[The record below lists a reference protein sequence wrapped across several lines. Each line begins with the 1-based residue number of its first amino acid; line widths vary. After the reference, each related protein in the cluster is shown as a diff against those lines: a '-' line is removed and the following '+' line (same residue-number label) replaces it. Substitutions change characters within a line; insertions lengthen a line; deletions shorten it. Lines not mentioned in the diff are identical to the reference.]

1 MCIGN
6 TDLTIY
12 DIMYEH
18 LPVCM
23 RGNIVSSL
31 VGKTGTGLALQ
42 EILYGF
48 IMALI
53 FVTAARV
60 GILKYDDANDLIIL
74 IVGMNITWGAIDAV
88 AFYFIDVMNQKKYI
102 HLLES
107 EDIDRQERIDTLYS
121 EFGGT
126 PLDVLDPKCQRA
138 VCESMLTMEV
148 EDESERAKD
157 RREMRHSAIACFIIT
172 ASTIIPVIVPLLLI
186 DDIMDALLMS
196 SCLSAV
202 VLFFVGYMTGDDLGL
217 NRMKF
222 GLVLTIISW
231 AITIV
236 ATFTGG

>member
-1 MCIGN
+1 
-6 TDLTIY
+6 
-12 DIMYEH
+12 
-18 LPVCM
+18 
-23 RGNIVSSL
+23 
-31 VGKTGTGLALQ
+31 
-42 EILYGF
+42 
-48 IMALI
+48 
-53 FVTAARV
+53 
-60 GILKYDDANDLIIL
+60 
-74 IVGMNITWGAIDAV
+74 
-88 AFYFIDVMNQKKYI
+88 
-102 HLLES
+102 
-107 EDIDRQERIDTLYS
+107 
-121 EFGGT
+121 
-126 PLDVLDPKCQRA
+126 
-138 VCESMLTMEV
+138 MEV

-222 GLVLTIISW
+222 GLVLTMISW

>member
-18 LPVCM
+18 LPGCM

-42 EILYGF
+42 EVLYGF

-172 ASTIIPVIVPLLLI
+172 ASTTIPVIVPLLLI
-186 DDIMDALLMS
+186 DDIMDALLIS

>member
-1 MCIGN
+1 
-6 TDLTIY
+6 
-12 DIMYEH
+12 
-18 LPVCM
+18 
-23 RGNIVSSL
+23 
-31 VGKTGTGLALQ
+31 
-42 EILYGF
+42 
-48 IMALI
+48 
-53 FVTAARV
+53 
-60 GILKYDDANDLIIL
+60 
-74 IVGMNITWGAIDAV
+74 TWGAIDAV

-231 AITIV
+231 TITIV